1 MTDLYGEISNLGESR
16 DSPIEAFSVAIL
28 LCTYNGAQFLVSQ
41 LESIES
47 QDHSNW
53 FVVASDDGS
62 SDQTLEILLK
72 YQAKWPSGRL
82 IIRSGP
88 KKGYCQNF
96 LFLACDPDIKA
107 DYYAF
112 SDQDDVWLPTKL
124 NVALKNITQSQELAK
139 AYLYCGRTTYVDEN
153 LRKVG
158 VSPLFTFPKTFRNA
172 LVQSVAGGNTM
183 VFNQKTK
190 EYLEKVGPVN
200 HLSHDW
206 WLYQLVTGVGG
217 VVLYDSEA
225 QVLYRQHKDAVIGG
239 SNSILAS
246 LERISLIFKGRI
258 REWSEIN
265 IAILSSIKPLLN
277 IGSLETLELF
287 KRMRNASIRDR
298 LRLLE
303 VAGLYRQ
310 TRRGTISL
318 ILATLL
324 KKI

>member
-1 MTDLYGEISNLGESR
+1 VTDLYGEISNLGESR